1 VSMFDDITDPSCR
14 LRHGLELLVLAE
26 DDADFLVIEHRLRQE
41 CAGGCLSRAISLE
54 ALEEL
59 LRQRSWD
66 AVLAGFDRLELLLRQ
81 ALALTRRQ
89 DPDLPV
95 ILITGSIGEAAVV
108 QLLREGVWDVVRKEN
123 LVQLGP
129 VIECALRMA
138 DARRIG
144 HEAEARYLGLVD
156 GIGDAFFIHD
166 SQGRFLA
173 VNRQACD
180 SLGYTRAELLGM
192 GVGDVE
198 TGIDLAE
205 GMALC
210 ASMQAGEVKTL
221 EGRHRR
227 KDGSQFPVE
236 IRLRLLEGAGP
247 HRFIALARDISECR
261 AIETTLRRDREQ
273 QLVLRELLEE
283 ALAGGGMEET
293 LRRCLKRLLEVS
305 WLSILPKGGI
315 FLMEPSGAGLRLAV
329 AINFSPEI
337 RASCAHV
344 SLGQCHCGRAAQQ
357 RQMQYVSCVDD
368 LHDIRYSGMTDH
380 GHYAFPLISEEEVL
394 GVMVLYLPIGFQPDS
409 EKEQFLASVA
419 DILAGFICRKR
430 QEEQLVRHRDHLE
443 VLVSERTVELD
454 KSMAMLDR
462 SQAIAHVGS
471 WELDLTANRLIW
483 SDEVYRIFG
492 IEPQAFGASYE
503 AFLDSVH
510 PDDRATVNN
519 AYTASVQENKE
530 CYGIEHRIV
539 RRDNGEV
546 RLVLEKCEHQRDASG
561 KIVRSLGMVQDI
573 TERRRAE
580 EQLRIAAVAFDSHD
594 GMLVTGAD
602 KVILQVNKAFTRIT
616 GYSAEE
622 AIGQTP
628 ALLRS
633 GRHDSA
639 FYRTLWESL
648 HHEGRWEGEIWNR
661 RKDGG
666 VIPEWLSISAI
677 RDPSGAVT
685 HYLGVFSNINEPREA
700 QRKIIELAYYDP
712 LTNLPNRRLLLDRL
726 NHAIL
731 SGVRTGRI
739 GALLLL
745 DLDNFKILND
755 SRGHDVGD
763 QLLREVAGRLQGAL
777 RESDTAARFGGD
789 EFVVLLE
796 GLAEDELT
804 AASLAETIAEKLRD
818 TLSGPYGLRAGDY
831 HSSASIGITLIQGN
845 KDEMEVLLKQ
855 ADLALYEAK
864 SAGRDCIRFF
874 DSAMQAAVNTH
885 IQVEEGLRRAIAG
898 GELFL
903 VYQPQIGEGGRVTG
917 AEALLRW
924 QPPTGPLV
932 SPARFIPVAEES
944 GLILPIGQWVLT
956 TACRQLAAWSR
967 NPATRDLR
975 LAVNVSARQFRQPGF
990 VEQIWTV
997 LGETG
1002 APASRLEL
1010 ELTESLVLKDVEKV
1024 IDTMKRLKA
1033 TGVRFSLDDFGTGY
1047 SSLAYLKRLPL
1058 DQLKIDQGF
1067 VLSLPDTSESAAIVK
1082 AIIALGQS
1090 LGLEVI
1096 AEGVETEPQRQFL
1109 SQAGCL
1115 NYQGY
1120 LFARPGPAE
1129 AVEAMAASG

>member
-1 VSMFDDITDPSCR
+1 VSMFDELTDPSCR
-14 LRHGLELLVLAE
+14 LRQGLELLVLAE

-41 CAGGCLSRAISLE
+41 CAGGCLSRAIDLESLE
-54 ALEEL
+54 ALL
-59 LRQRSWD
+59 SQGNWD
-66 AVLAGFDRLELLLRQ
+66 AVLAGSDQQGSLLRQ
-81 ALALTRRQ
+81 ALALARRQ

-95 ILITGSIGEAAVV
+95 ILITGAIGEAAVV

-138 DARRIG
+138 DARRVG
-144 HEAEARYLGLVD
+144 HEAEARYLGLMD

-180 SLGYTRAELLGM
+180 SLGYDKTELLDR
-192 GVGDVE
+192 GVMDVE
-198 TGIDLAE
+198 TGVDAATAKGLWTLMKE
-205 GMALC
+205 
-210 ASMQAGEVKTL
+210 GEVKTL
-221 EGRHRR
+221 EGRHRH
-227 KDGSQFPVE
+227 KDGSEFPVE
-236 IRLRLLEGAGP
+236 IRVRLLEGTGP
-247 HRFIALARDISECR
+247 RRFIALARDMTER
-261 AIETTLRRDREQ
+261 RVIENALRRDREQ

-329 AINFSPEI
+329 AVNFSPEI
-337 RASCAHV
+337 SAACAQV
-344 SLGQCHCGRAAQQ
+344 PLGQCHCGRAAQQ

-368 LHDIRYSGMTDH
+368 LHDIRYPGMTDH
-380 GHYAFPLISEEEVL
+380 GHYAFPLISEEDVL
-394 GVMVLYLPIGFQPDS
+394 GVMVLYLPIGFQPKS

-443 VLVSERTVELD
+443 VLVSERTIELD
-454 KSMAMLDR
+454 KSMVMLDR

-471 WELDLTANRLIW
+471 WELDLTTNHLIW

-492 IEPQAFGASYE
+492 IEPQVFGASYE

-510 PDDRATVNN
+510 PGDRAAVNN
-519 AYTASVQENKE
+519 AYTASVQQNKE

-546 RLVLEKCEHQRDASG
+546 RLMLEKCEHQRDASG
-561 KIVRSLGMVQDI
+561 NIVRSLGMVQDI

-594 GMLVTGAD
+594 GMLVTDAN
-602 KVILQVNKAFTRIT
+602 KVILQVNQAFTRIT

-666 VIPEWLSISAI
+666 IIPEWLSITAI

-789 EFVVLLE
+789 EFVILLE

-804 AASLAETIAEKLRD
+804 AASLAESIAEKLRD
-818 TLSGPYGLRAGDY
+818 TLSGSYGLRAGIY

-845 KDEMEVLLKQ
+845 KDEMEALLKQ

-874 DSAMQAAVNTH
+874 DSAMQAAVNAH
-885 IQVEEGLRRAIAG
+885 VLVEEGLRRAIAG

-975 LAVNVSARQFRQPGF
+975 LAVNVSARQFRQPDF
-990 VEQIWTV
+990 VEQVWTV

-1033 TGVRFSLDDFGTGY
+1033 MGVRFSLDDFGTGY

-1109 SQAGCL
+1109 AQAGCL

-1120 LFARPGPAE
+1120 LFARPGPAG
-1129 AVEAMAASG
+1129 AVETMAASG

>member
-1 VSMFDDITDPSCR
+1 MSLFNEITDPSCR
-14 LRHGLELLVLAE
+14 LRLGLELLVIAE

-41 CAGGCLSRAISLE
+41 CEGGCLSRAIDLASLE
-54 ALEEL
+54 TL
-59 LRQRSWD
+59 LSQGNWD
-66 AVLAGFDRLELLLRQ
+66 AVLAGFDQQGPLLRQ
-81 ALALTRRQ
+81 ALALVRRQ
-89 DPDLPV
+89 NPDLPV

-123 LVQLGP
+123 LVHLGP
-129 VIECALRMA
+129 VIERALRMA

-144 HEAEARYLGLVD
+144 HEAESRYLGLVD

-173 VNRQACD
+173 VNQQSCD
-180 SLGYTRAELLGM
+180 SLGYDKTELLGM
-192 GVGDVE
+192 GVMDVE
-198 TGIDLAE
+198 TGVDTPAAQ
-205 GMALC
+205 ALW
-210 ASMQAGEVKTL
+210 AAMTSGEVRTL

-227 KDGSQFPVE
+227 KDGSEFPVE
-236 IRLRLLEGAGP
+236 VRVRLLEVAGER
-247 HRFIALARDISECR
+247 RFIALVRDMTEHR
-261 AIETTLRRDREQ
+261 AIEATLRHDREQ

-305 WLSILPKGGI
+305 WLAILPKGGI
-315 FLMEPSGAGLRLAV
+315 FLREPSGGGLRLAV
-329 AINFSPEI
+329 AINLSPEI
-337 RASCAHV
+337 RAACAQV
-344 SLGQCHCGRAAQQ
+344 PLGHCHCGRAAQQ
-357 RQMQYVSCVDD
+357 GQMQYVPCVDER
-368 LHDIRYSGMTDH
+368 HDIRYPGMTDH

-394 GVMVLYLPIGFQPDS
+394 GVLVLYLPIGFHPNP

-430 QEEQLVRHRDHLE
+430 QEEDLVRHRNHLE
-443 VLVSERTVELD
+443 ELVTERTAEIRRQSLIIDQVHDSVVTTDLD
-454 KSMAMLDR
+454 GFVIDWNQGAERLFGWTAADAMGKH
-462 SQAIAHVGS
+462 IAF
-471 WELDLTANRLIW
+471 
-483 SDEVYRIFG
+483 VYPPEEHDFLQHQV
-492 IEPQAFGASYE
+492 IEPLKREGTHE
-503 AFLDSVH
+503 TEV
-510 PDDRATVNN
+510 RMW
-519 AYTASVQENKE
+519 
-530 CYGIEHRIV
+530 
-539 RRDNGEV
+539 RRDGSPFYGH
-546 RLVLEKCEHQRDASG
+546 L
-561 KIVRSLGMVQDI
+561 SLSLLYDEAGAPMGMAGYSLDI
-573 TERRRAE
+573 TERKRAE

-594 GMLVTGAD
+594 GMLVTDANRI
-602 KVILQVNKAFTRIT
+602 ILQVNQAFTRIT

-633 GRHDSA
+633 SRHDSA
-639 FYRTLWESL
+639 FYRTLWESIR
-648 HHEGRWEGEIWNR
+648 HEGRWEGEIWNR

-666 VIPEWLSISAI
+666 IIPEWLSITAI

-685 HYLGVFSNINEPREA
+685 HYLGAFSNINEPREA

-712 LTNLPNRRLLLDRL
+712 LTNLPNRRLLMDRL
-726 NHAIL
+726 NHALL
-731 SGVRTGRI
+731 SGDRTGRI
-739 GALLLL
+739 GALVLL
-745 DLDNFKILND
+745 DLDNFKTLND

-763 QLLREVAGRLQGAL
+763 QLLGEVAGRLQAAL

-789 EFVVLLE
+789 EFAVLLE
-796 GLAEDELT
+796 GLAEDELA
-804 AASLAETIAEKLRD
+804 AASHAESIAEKLRAA
-818 TLSGPYGLRAGDY
+818 LSGPYGLRAGVY
-831 HSSASIGITLIQGN
+831 HGSASIGITLFQDNEIGM
-845 KDEMEVLLKQ
+845 DALLKQ

-874 DSAMQAAVNTH
+874 DAAMQAAVNTH

-898 GELFL
+898 DELFL
-903 VYQPQIGEGGRVTG
+903 VYQPQIEGEGRVTG

-932 SPARFIPVAEES
+932 SPVTFIPVAEES

-967 NPATRDLR
+967 NPATRNLR
-975 LAVNVSARQFRQPGF
+975 LSVNVSARQFRQADF
-990 VEQIWTV
+990 VEQVWTV

-1033 TGVRFSLDDFGTGY
+1033 MGVRFSLDDFGTGY

-1067 VLSLPDTSESAAIVK
+1067 VRSLPDAAENAAIVK

-1109 SQAGCL
+1109 AQAGCL

-1129 AVEAMAASG
+1129 GVEAMARAVKRD